1 MIPAGLRARLEALYP
16 GAMIERVT
24 ALKED
29 ESSGDAMKA
38 LGYGKP
44 LRVELVARGSRHV
57 VVFHTVSAD
66 DFGHDRRADRLDNL
80 VLAYDTFRHVPNH
93 VAAIDAGVI
102 RNDGALV
109 SLADTGEPY
118 LITTWADGVL
128 YADELRRVATSGS
141 ATATDLAH
149 AERLATLLLEI
160 HSAPGS
166 HPGAYTR
173 AIRDL
178 LGHGEGIFGLVDS
191 YAPSTLTP
199 RLRAIE
205 ESCLAWRWKLRDR
218 SERLRRVH
226 GDFHPFNIVFGPKM
240 EVPGFTPGTGD
251 DAYLLDTSRG
261 SEGDPANDVA
271 CLTINYL
278 FFGVGHPR
286 WRSGLG
292 ALWDRFWQTYLA
304 GDRVDVLAAVAPFY
318 AWRAL
323 VLASPIWYPSISDA
337 DRDRILA
344 FAERALAAERFDP
357 AWGAEAMA

>member
-1 MIPAGLRARLEALYP
+1 MLPAGLRARLDALYP
-16 GAMIERVT
+16 GATIERVT

-29 ESSGDAMKA
+29 ETTGDVMKA

-44 LRVELVARGSRHV
+44 LRVELVAHGRRHV
-57 VVFHTVSAD
+57 VVFHTASAD

-80 VLAYDTFRHVPNH
+80 VLAYDTFGNVPNH
-93 VAAIDAGVI
+93 VAAIDVGVV
-102 RNDGALV
+102 RSDGALV

-118 LITTWADGVL
+118 LITTWVEGVL
-128 YADELRRVATSGS
+128 YADELRRVAAAGA
-141 ATATDLAH
+141 ATANDLAH

-160 HSAPGS
+160 HGTPGS

-191 YAPSTLTP
+191 YEPSALTP

-205 ESCLAWRWKLRDR
+205 EACLAWRWKLRDR
-218 SERLRRVH
+218 SERLRRIH
-226 GDFHPFNIVFGPKM
+226 GDYHPFNIVF
-240 EVPGFTPGTGD
+240 GD

-278 FFGVGHPR
+278 FFGVGYPR
-286 WRSGLG
+286 WSSGLG
-292 ALWDRFWQTYLA
+292 TLWDRFWQTYLA
-304 GDRVDVLAAVAPFY
+304 GDRVDVLAAVAPFF

-323 VLASPIWYPSISDA
+323 VLASPKWYPHLSDA

-344 FAERALAAERFDP
+344 FAERALAADRFDP